1 MWLATRV
8 VGRRAW
14 KEAHEQ
20 MHQLRLPHM
29 LQDVHRHMLQQS
41 RNRCRNRLGNRRHN
55 AHHSARRGPLS
66 KFGVCDPL
74 AVI

>member
-1 MWLATRV
+1 
-8 VGRRAW
+8 
-14 KEAHEQ
+14 
-20 MHQLRLPHM
+20 M

-41 RNRCRNRLGNRRHN
+41 RNRCRDRLGNRRHN
-55 AHHSARRGPLS
+55 AHHSVRRGQLS

>member
-1 MWLATRV
+1 
-8 VGRRAW
+8 
-14 KEAHEQ
+14 
-20 MHQLRLPHM
+20 M

-41 RNRCRNRLGNRRHN
+41 RNRCRNRLGNRLGNRRHN

-66 KFGVCDPL
+66 KFGACDPL